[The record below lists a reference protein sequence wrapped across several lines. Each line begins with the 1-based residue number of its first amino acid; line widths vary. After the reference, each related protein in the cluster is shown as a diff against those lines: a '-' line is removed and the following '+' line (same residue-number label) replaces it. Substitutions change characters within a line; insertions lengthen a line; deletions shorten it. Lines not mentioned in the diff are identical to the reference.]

1 MERTLVEADL
11 VKMRTALEKST
22 LQEAI
27 KAMEQVLADLGYV
40 QVRRVRK

>member
-1 MERTLVEADL
+1 MGRKLAEADL
-11 VKMRTALEKST
+11 VKIRTALEKPILS
-22 LQEAI
+22 EAI